1 MLAVIFIYKF
11 FWGLS
16 SRYDTSGRIYLKK
29 KFPFILLTKGINQNE
44 WPTLTAK
51 YKTSAWPGYISRQK
65 SHPVFF
71 LFYFHFQNHPLTHS
85 SVYLCCT
92 LHIYN
97 VIFIFHLPLVL
108 CHFCD
113 SAIYINTPRGLSIGL
128 QYKKNIQCFFQ
139 IGWMVWVRDFFF
151 FFLRKYI
158 WNEVGFI

>member
-1 MLAVIFIYKF
+1 MIHQGAFI
-11 FWGLS
+11 L
-16 SRYDTSGRIYLKK
+16 K

-71 LFYFHFQNHPLTHS
+71 LVFLFFHFQNHPLTHS

-128 QYKKNIQCFFQ
+128 QYIKKIFNAIFKLVEWFGSEIFLFFA
-139 IGWMVWVRDFFF
+139 FFF
-151 FFLRKYI
+151 YIFWRKSYMEWVWFYI
-158 WNEVGFI
+158 I

>member
-1 MLAVIFIYKF
+1 M
-11 FWGLS
+11 S

-29 KFPFILLTKGINQNE
+29 KIPFILLTKGINQNE

-71 LFYFHFQNHPLTHS
+71 FIFQNHPLTHS

-128 QYKKNIQCFFQ
+128 QYITKNIQCYFQ
-139 IGWMVWVRDFFF
+139 IGWMVWVRDFFILVF
-151 FFLRKYI
+151 FFLHFFGENHI
-158 WNEVGFI
+158 WNEFGFI

>member
-1 MLAVIFIYKF
+1 MIHQGAFI
-11 FWGLS
+11 L
-16 SRYDTSGRIYLKK
+16 K

-71 LFYFHFQNHPLTHS
+71 SIFQNHPLTHS

-92 LHIYN
+92 PHIYN

-128 QYKKNIQCFFQ
+128 QYKKIFNAFFQ

-151 FFLRKYI
+151 VEFHIFFFFFGENHT
-158 WNEVGFI
+158 WNEFGFI

>member
-1 MLAVIFIYKF
+1 MNDQPLPRNIKRAPDRAISLGKNHTRFFFFFFFI
-11 FWGLS
+11 
-16 SRYDTSGRIYLKK
+16 
-29 KFPFILLTKGINQNE
+29 
-44 WPTLTAK
+44 
-51 YKTSAWPGYISRQK
+51 
-65 SHPVFF
+65 
-71 LFYFHFQNHPLTHS
+71 FQNHPLTHS

-128 QYKKNIQCFFQ
+128 QYKKIFNAFFQ

-151 FFLRKYI
+151 RRISHLFFFFGENHT
-158 WNEVGFI
+158 WNEFGFI